1 MHLIDRDYGL
11 IRRFKTTTSLLHDSQ
26 INLSKKMKWFKET
39 ECTLDKIT
47 SYEATLKTEIK
58 EYFLEMIDILR
69 NKMISSKFYENLS
82 LL

>member
-1 MHLIDRDYGL
+1 VYFGA
-11 IRRFKTTTSLLHDSQ
+11 KSQ
-26 INLSKKMKWFKET
+26 G
-39 ECTLDKIT
+39 
-47 SYEATLKTEIK
+47 YEATLKKEIK